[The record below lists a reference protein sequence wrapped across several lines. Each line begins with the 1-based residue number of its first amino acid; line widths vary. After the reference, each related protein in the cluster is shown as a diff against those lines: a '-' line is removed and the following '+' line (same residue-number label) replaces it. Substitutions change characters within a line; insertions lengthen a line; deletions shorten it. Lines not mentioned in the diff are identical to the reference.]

1 MILTERMKLC
11 RINNK
16 ENQSEV
22 AETLGIIQTH
32 YSKYERGKIEINV
45 RYLKKL
51 CEHWNVTA
59 DYLLG
64 LTDTPYTL
72 DSRK

>member
-1 MILTERMKLC
+1 MDLQKRMKMC
-11 RINNK
+11 RIAK
-16 ENQSEV
+16 DEKQ
-22 AETLGIIQTH
+22 AETADALGIVQQH
-32 YSKYERGKIEINV
+32 YSKYETGKMEINV

-64 LTDTPYTL
+64 LTDIPYTL

>member
-1 MILTERMKLC
+1 MTLEKRIKLC
-11 RINNK
+11 RIAK
-16 ENQSEV
+16 DEKQIETCKAIGINQQQYSSY
-22 AETLGIIQTH
+22 ET
-32 YSKYERGKIEINV
+32 GKNEINV

>member
-1 MILTERMKLC
+1 MPLTERMKLC

-16 ENQSEV
+16 ETQSEA
-22 AETLGIIQTH
+22 AEALGIIQTH

-64 LTDTPYTL
+64 LTDIPYTL

>member
-1 MILTERMKLC
+1 MPLTERMKLC

-16 ENQSEV
+16 ETQTET
-22 AETLGIIQTH
+22 AEALGIVQQH
-32 YSKYERGKIEINV
+32 YSKYETGKMEINV

-64 LTDTPYTL
+64 LTDIPYTL

>member
-1 MILTERMKLC
+1 MTLEKRIKLC
-11 RINNK
+11 RIAK
-16 ENQSEV
+16 EEKQI
-22 AETLGIIQTH
+22 ETCKAIGITQQQ
-32 YSKYERGKIEINV
+32 YSDYETGKNTINV
-45 RYLKKL
+45 RYLKNL

-64 LTDTPYTL
+64 LTDIPYTL